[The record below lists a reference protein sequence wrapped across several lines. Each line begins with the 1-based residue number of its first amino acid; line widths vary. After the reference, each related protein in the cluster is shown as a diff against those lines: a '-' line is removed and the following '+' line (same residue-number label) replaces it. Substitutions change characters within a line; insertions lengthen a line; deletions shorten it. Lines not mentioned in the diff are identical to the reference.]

1 METFFQQQSLL
12 NIGAMIGGPIGGWA
26 IDSVGRKIALMIT
39 AIPFTGG
46 WLLIGFG
53 TNAALL
59 NSGRFFSGLGVGMAS
74 LIVPV
79 SLTLELSCRKGIL
92 PKF

>member
-1 METFFQQQSLL
+1 
-12 NIGAMIGGPIGGWA
+12 MIGGPIGGWA
-26 IDSVGRKIALMIT
+26 IDFVGRKIALMIT

-79 SLTLELSCRKGIL
+79 SLTLELSCRKGIRPNLWL
-92 PKF
+92 PRL